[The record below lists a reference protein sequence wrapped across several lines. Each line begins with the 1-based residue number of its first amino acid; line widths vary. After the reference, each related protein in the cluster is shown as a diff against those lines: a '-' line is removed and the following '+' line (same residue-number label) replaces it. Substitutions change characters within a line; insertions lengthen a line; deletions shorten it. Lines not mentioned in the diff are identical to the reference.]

1 MEGYFL
7 YARIKWVFL
16 SSIAICETLMAIYG
30 EPRWFM
36 KANRAYFDLNKIL
49 SSKIIWRRTKIRIY
63 KTIIYPILTY
73 GSETWILNKKE
84 EKQLIV
90 FENNILRKIFDPI
103 NEDNVRRKRHNYEI
117 RELYKEPDIIA
128 ELKSRRLRWVGHIL
142 RKQDDSIANLWNITI
157 EGKRPVG
164 RPRSRW
170 KDQVMKDIRRIK
182 KNISLANNRKEW
194 RKLVDEA
201 KNLLGFQEPQN

>member
-1 MEGYFL
+1 MQSLIHFPEEL
-7 YARIKWVFL
+7 
-16 SSIAICETLMAIYG
+16 
-30 EPRWFM
+30 
-36 KANRAYFDLNKIL
+36 
-49 SSKIIWRRTKIRIY
+49 KIRIY

-73 GSETWILNKKE
+73 GSETRILNKKE

-90 FENNILRKIFDPI
+90 FENKILRKIFGPI
-103 NEDNVRRKRHNYEI
+103 NEDNVWRKRHNYEI
-117 RELYKEPDIIA
+117 RELYKGPDIIA

-142 RKQDDSIANLWNITI
+142 RKQDDSIANLWNSTI

-170 KDQVMKDIRRIK
+170 KDQLMKDVRRIK
-182 KNISLANNRKEW
+182 KDISLAKNRKEW

-201 KNLLGFQEPQN
+201 KNLLGFQEPQ